1 LFFAE
6 FNVQP
11 GLHTKLLQGNS
22 SSVDNDVGKKE
33 VVVLSAVALLTESK
47 LIAEVPLLRLPM
59 GFPEYIS
66 KDGGTRIA
74 QNSGP

>member
-6 FNVQP
+6 FNVHP

-22 SSVDNDVGKKE
+22 SSVDNDFGKID
-33 VVVLSAVALLTESK
+33 VVVLSVALLTESK